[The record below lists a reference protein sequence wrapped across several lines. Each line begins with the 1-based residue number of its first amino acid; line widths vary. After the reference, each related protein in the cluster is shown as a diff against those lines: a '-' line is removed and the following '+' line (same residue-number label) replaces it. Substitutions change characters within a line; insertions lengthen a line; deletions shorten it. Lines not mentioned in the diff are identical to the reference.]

1 MKRSIAVLATIVLAC
16 GAGQATS
23 NADLAR
29 ANLELSKVYGRVMA
43 QQHDDKD
50 KKALRELE
58 RAWIAFKDKQCAF
71 ETGGGD
77 GTAQRPADPGWPTW
91 SDCELR
97 VTEARIE
104 ELEGLVCT
112 GVSACNPH

>member
-71 ETGGGD
+71 ETGAA
-77 GTAQRPADPGWPTW
+77 TARRKGPPIPAGRPG
-91 SDCELR
+91 
-97 VTEARIE
+97 RIAS
-104 ELEGLVCT
+104 C
-112 GVSACNPH
+112 A